1 MAHSTWI
8 MEEPVIIV
16 KLIVFFHRSV
26 SPQTRRR
33 QCNVNN
39 GGSLVRHVCFAVV
52 GVGWVGGGVGVVWGG
67 SVGFGAVKLQ
77 RTNQQKKL
85 K

>member
-1 MAHSTWI
+1 

-39 GGSLVRHVCFAVV
+39 GGTLVRHVSFAVV
-52 GVGWVGGGVGVVWGG
+52 GVGVGGGLGVGGGGGVGGCWIWGRE
-67 SVGFGAVKLQ
+67 AAK
-77 RTNQQKKL
+77 NQPAKET
-85 K
+85 